1 MKKTIYTLSAAAL
14 ALLVACGGGPT
25 DGNKLELTL
34 TGSEKITEKTDFF
47 PGSDA
52 TLNTDQINQK
62 LDSLLKANN
71 SDRDNLVA
79 VKLAEASIKITDTTN
94 TFNLFKS
101 LKVEVIAGDGSG
113 VVAQKENIAA
123 DGAKEVKLDTLGFNF
138 KDYLKEGDIF
148 FNASGNTGA
157 DTLKAPLKTVLTYK
171 IKVIAAPK
179 K

>member
-1 MKKTIYTLSAAAL
+1 MKKIVYTLSICAV
-14 ALLVACGGGPT
+14 ALLAACGGGPT

-34 TGSEKITEKTDFF
+34 TGTEKLTEKTDFF
-47 PGSDA
+47 PNSDA

-71 SDRDNLVA
+71 SDRENLVA
-79 VKLAEASIKITDTTN
+79 VKLDEASIKIVDTAN

-101 LKVEVIAGDGSG
+101 LKVEVIAGEGSG
-113 VVAQKENIAA
+113 VVAQKENLAA
-123 DGAKEVKLDTLGFNF
+123 NGAKEIKLDTLGFNF

-148 FNASGNTGA
+148 FNTSGNTGT

-171 IKVIAAPK
+171 IKVVAAPK